1 MLPFFTEPYPDELI
15 YSAIG
20 RYHYYSGNIDC
31 KDTLEEVFKSR
42 NVIPSIEIGSHF
54 NTLAQQMGPNYSVAS
69 LLAKHTIYPFYSP
82 FLSKKRQQ
90 EVFQDVQDDGKALY
104 TRLGFVAGSICKKNG
119 LYYCPRCAKSDIERY
134 GEPYIHREHQLQGI
148 DICAHHELRLKK
160 YPVDFSMQSRIEFV
174 RFEAK
179 RISFSVLQEVES
191 YEYFETEVQ
200 LAKMAYQLLH
210 ITKLSRE
217 IINQKYHSL
226 LREHNLVTVSNR
238 VRQAELYQA
247 FHSKLPT
254 GLLEKYDS
262 AINVAD
268 EYNWLKVIT
277 RNSIRHVH
285 PIRHLLFF
293 YYLDL
298 DVPQLFLVKENQ
310 GPFGKGPWPCLNK
323 AAIHYKKHV
332 ISRVTVTRDFKSN
345 ASIGTFNCSCGFIY
359 SRKGPDKLGEDQF
372 QIGRIKAFGDVWE
385 DKLRTLANEEEL
397 STRGMAKI
405 LGVDSKTVKKYLN
418 VHEKEGE
425 IFNIS
430 HSLLFKKYREQ
441 LIIGIQQ
448 YPDYT
453 RTQIRN
459 SFPKQYMYLYRHDK
473 EWLFEQLPKNSKNG
487 IPNMVVD
494 WSKRDDEYY
503 EKVKQLYK
511 ELIALEKPI
520 RITNSLIGKRLG
532 ILANLDKHIDKL
544 PRTRELLN
552 DLKES
557 TKQFQIR
564 RCYKIID
571 RLLREQEPIELW
583 KVQRIGAVKS
593 HHFHEIKSDLEAYIQ
608 MKREVKSYEQ
618 TTG

>member
-15 YSAIG
+15 YSAIA
-20 RYHYYSGNIDC
+20 RYHFYSGNIDC
-31 KDTLEEVFKSR
+31 KDTLEEVFQSR

-54 NTLAQQMGPNYSVAS
+54 NILSQQMGANYSVDG
-69 LLAKHTIYPFYSP
+69 LLAKHTIYPFYAP

-119 LYYCPRCAKSDIERY
+119 LYYCPQCAKSDLDRY
-134 GEPYIHREHQLQGI
+134 GEPYIHREHHLQGI
-148 DICAHHELRLKK
+148 DICAHHELLLKK
-160 YPVDFSMQSRIEFV
+160 YPVDFSIQSRIEFV

-179 RISFSVLQEVES
+179 RINFSVLQEVES
-191 YEYFETEVQ
+191 YEYFEIQVQ

-210 ITKLSRE
+210 ITTLSRE

-226 LREHNLVTVSNR
+226 LRERNLITVSNR

-247 FHSKLPT
+247 FHSKFPT

-285 PIRHLLFF
+285 PFRHLLFL

-298 DVPQLFLVKENQ
+298 DVQQLFLVKENRV
-310 GPFGKGPWPCLNK
+310 PFGKGPWPCLNK
-323 AAIHYKKHV
+323 AAIHYKQHV
-332 ISRVTVTRDFKSN
+332 ISGVTVTRDFKSD
-345 ASIGTFNCSCGFIY
+345 APIGTFKCSCGFIY
-359 SRKGPDKLGEDQF
+359 ARKGPDKLVEDKYR
-372 QIGRIKAFGDVWE
+372 IGRIKVFGDVWK
-385 DKLRTLANEEEL
+385 DKVRTLANEGEL
-397 STRGMAKI
+397 STRAMAKI

-418 VHEKEGE
+418 VHEQEGKVL
-425 IFNIS
+425 NIN
-430 HSLLFKKYREQ
+430 HSLLLNQHKEQ
-441 LIIGIQQ
+441 LFVGIQQ
-448 YPDYT
+448 YPEYT
-453 RTQIRN
+453 RTQIRKR
-459 SFPKQYMYLYRHDK
+459 FPKQYMYLYRHDK
-473 EWLFEQLPKNSKNG
+473 EWLFEQLPESCKNVISNV
-487 IPNMVVD
+487 VVD

-520 RITNSLIGKRLG
+520 RITNSIIGKRLE
-532 ILANLDKHIDKL
+532 ILANLDKHIDKI

-552 DLKES
+552 DIKES
-557 TKQFQIR
+557 TQQFQIR
-564 RCYKIID
+564 RCCKIID
-571 RLLREQEPIELW
+571 RMFQEKEPIELW

-593 HHFHEIKSDLEAYIQ
+593 HHFHEIKSHLEAHIR
-608 MKREVKSYEQ
+608 MKREVENYEQ